1 MKSLLYPILI
11 VLFLTPLTQAQTKT
25 ATQQEYPLKVASSS
39 IKWKGYYMFQVSEHN
54 GTVQFKEGYLLT
66 TDGHVSGGSFVIDMN
81 TITNPEHEERGHGP
95 VTHLKDPD
103 FFYVSKYPEAKLT
116 ITQVEFLK
124 EENLHRIFADLT
136 IKNVTKPM
144 KFYAKVDGTTKQMH
158 TQFKIDRTLWGITY
172 NNKLKD
178 DAISDAIEFDVLL
191 QF

>member
-11 VLFLTPLTQAQTKT
+11 ALFLTPLTYAQTETTTPK
-25 ATQQEYPLKVASSS
+25 QHPLQVASS
-39 IKWKGYYMFQVSEHN
+39 IIHWKGHYMFQVSEHT
-54 GTVQFKEGYLLT
+54 GTVLFKEGYLLT
-66 TDGHVSGGSFVIDMN
+66 TNGHVSGGSFVIDMT

-116 ITQVEFLK
+116 ITQVEFLE
-124 EENLHRIFADLT
+124 EENIHRIYANLT

-144 KFYAKVDGTTKQMH
+144 KFYAKVDGTTKQM
-158 TQFKIDRTLWGITY
+158 TTRFKIDRTRWGITY

-178 DAISDAIEFDVLL
+178 EAISDAIEFDVTL